1 MSEVIKAQMLLLAS
15 EWLTTERK
23 KQKKGEKKMSIRKW
37 FLLMSAGFVLASC
50 GTETEAP
57 EETGTDDGVE
67 EAGDVAEEVS
77 ATVEIEI
84 DGETLSDLTQE
95 VTVPVGTTVMDALNE
110 NYDVVAEEGFVSSI
124 EGNEQD
130 ADAGRYWMFYVNDE
144 MPSVGA
150 AEYEIEEGDFIE
162 WRLEDS
168 EF

>member
-1 MSEVIKAQMLLLAS
+1 MLLLAS

-37 FLLMSAGFVLASC
+37 FLLMSAGLVLASC

-57 EETGTDDGVE
+57 EETGTDDDVE
-67 EAGDVAEEVS
+67 EVNDTAEEEVT
-77 ATVEIEI
+77 ATFEVAI

-95 VTVPVGTTVMDALNE
+95 VTVPVGTVAMDVMHE
-110 NYDVVAEEGFVSSI
+110 YYDIEDDGGFI
-124 EGNEQD
+124 TAIDGNEQD
-130 ADAGRYWMFYVNDE
+130 LEAERYWLYYVNDE

-150 AEYEIEEGDFIE
+150 DQYEIEEGDRIE